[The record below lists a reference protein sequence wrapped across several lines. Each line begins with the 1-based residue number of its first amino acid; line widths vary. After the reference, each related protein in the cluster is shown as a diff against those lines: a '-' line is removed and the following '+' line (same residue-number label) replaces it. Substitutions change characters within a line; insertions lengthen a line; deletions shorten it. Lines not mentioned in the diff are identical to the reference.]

1 MGRKANGQVKKSK
14 SRDSRSEV
22 LVERLDVKTGL
33 WKKVKINNPEQYLDD
48 DPAVQEAMIDIVAS
62 MTDIIIQEKNI
73 NTLN

>member
-1 MGRKANGQVKKSK
+1 M
-14 SRDSRSEV
+14 
-22 LVERLDVKTGL
+22 ERLDVKTGL